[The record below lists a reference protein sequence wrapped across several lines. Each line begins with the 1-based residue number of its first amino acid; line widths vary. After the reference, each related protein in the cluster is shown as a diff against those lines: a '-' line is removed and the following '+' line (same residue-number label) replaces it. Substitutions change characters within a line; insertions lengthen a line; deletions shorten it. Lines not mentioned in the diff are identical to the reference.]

1 MLGVSVAL
9 TQGDPMKLRKLTKHY
24 TVDEYLRFEDR
35 TTLRHEFHNGELYAM
50 EAPHPMPPS
59 QSA

>member
-1 MLGVSVAL
+1 
-9 TQGDPMKLRKLTKHY
+9 MKLHKLTKHY